1 MSLAY
6 LRKDDALKQ
15 QRGLPLLWAGVCGV
29 FAVASGSLTA
39 APSIEQITIGASP
52 NGLPIIVQAVGESAK
67 DQHGRGR
74 DERPALVI
82 VAGVC
87 GSHQIG
93 TEVAAQI
100 GARLIDQHA
109 ELLAERT
116 VYILPVLNPEGA
128 EKFLTHRP
136 RALYGRAPES
146 QDADRDG
153 RVDEDP
159 ADDLDGDGLILM
171 MRVPAPNAKYAL
183 EATHMIDPDDGRL
196 MRAPRPEKGELATH
210 ALLIEG
216 RDNDGD
222 GRFNED
228 GWGGT
233 AGGGVDLDRN
243 FPTHWPDLGE
253 GAGLY
258 PLARPET
265 LALVRWLQERTN
277 VIGVVVYG
285 RHDTIASIP
294 AVGQYGPEGRVP
306 KGIEKE
312 DQSFYEVASEAFRKI
327 TGISKGSDS
336 DRAGSFVQWA
346 YADLGVYAF
355 STPIWGRPDLV
366 KREDQP
372 SESAD
377 GETPARAGET
387 SRDADVASERQAL
400 ADRGVPQQ
408 FIDFLYMSEEERQ
421 AEMEAIGN
429 APPETQ
435 EGMMAQLQALPEDV
449 RARVMAVA
457 QGQADPGRG
466 AERAPARD
474 APSRRAGRASSG
486 QSEEAA
492 WLAWIDEH
500 RGGEGFVDWKPFDH
514 PQLGPVEIGGFVPG
528 VRVNPPQ
535 DDVARLLNEQTEF
548 VVWILQR
555 MPRLEV
561 EPVEVERAGPGLW
574 RVGVVLRND
583 GFFPTVSGIGQKV
596 RRLPET
602 IAALDP
608 DLGLAHGSLL
618 SGDRNQRFAMIA
630 GSGGTQRAEWLVRAR
645 AGTEVTIEIRSAR
658 YGNRVMRVVLEENR

>member
-1 MSLAY
+1 MAY

-15 QRGLPLLWAGVCGV
+15 RRDLPLVWAGVCGV
-29 FAVASGSLTA
+29 FTGVSGLLTA
-39 APSIEQITIGASP
+39 APSIEEITIGASP
-52 NGLPIIVQAVGESAK
+52 GGLPIVVQAVGETAR

-82 VAGVC
+82 VAGLC
-87 GSHQIG
+87 GTHQIG
-93 TEVAAQI
+93 IEVAAKI
-100 GARLIDQHA
+100 GAALIDQHA
-109 ELLAERT
+109 QLLAERT

-128 EKFLTHRP
+128 EKFRTHQP

-153 RVDEDP
+153 RFDEDP
-159 ADDLDGDGLILM
+159 PNDIDGDGLILM
-171 MRVPAPNAKYAL
+171 MRVPAPNAQYGL
-183 EATHMIDPDDGRL
+183 EATHMIDPEDGRL
-196 MRAPRPEKGELATH
+196 MRALRPEKGELATH

-216 RDNDGD
+216 WDNDGD

-243 FPTHWPDLGE
+243 FPTHWPDLAE

-258 PLARPET
+258 PLDRPET
-265 LALVRWLQERTN
+265 LALVRWLQDRTN

-285 RHDTIASIP
+285 HHDTIASIP
-294 AVGQYGPEGRVP
+294 AAGQYGPEGRVP

-312 DQSFYEVASEAFRKI
+312 DQSFYEIASEAFRKI

-336 DRAGSFVQWA
+336 DRSGSFVQWA

-355 STPIWGRPDLV
+355 STPIWVRPDLV

-372 SESAD
+372 SSERPD
-377 GETPARAGET
+377 GETAVRGE
-387 SRDADVASERQAL
+387 SSSDAAVAADRQAL
-400 ADRGVPQQ
+400 VDRGVPQQ
-408 FIDFLYMSEEERQ
+408 FIEFLYMSEEERQ
-421 AEMEAIGN
+421 AEMEAIGS

-435 EGMMAQLQALPEDV
+435 EAMMEQLQALPDDV

-466 AERAPARD
+466 VERAPVRE
-474 APSRRAGRASSG
+474 APSRRGGRPSSG
-486 QSEEAA
+486 QSEDAA

-528 VRVNPPQ
+528 VRVNPPEE
-535 DDVARLLNEQTEF
+535 DVARLLGEQTEF
-548 VVWILQR
+548 VAWILER
-555 MPRLEV
+555 MPKLEV
-561 EPVEVERAGPGLW
+561 ESVEVARIGPGLW

-602 IAALDP
+602 IAAFDP
-608 DLGLAHGSLL
+608 DLEMDHGSLL
-618 SGDRNQRFAMIA
+618 GGDRIQRLPSIQ
-630 GSGGTQRAEWLVRAR
+630 GSGGTARAEWLVRSR
-645 AGTEVTIEIRSAR
+645 AGREALVEIRSAR
-658 YGNRVMRVVLEENR
+658 FGNRALRVTLEETR